1 MQHNTKNYTISSKLK
16 TVKTLNQAA
25 SSLTKLKRIT
35 PQVQAQSKS
44 HNIKPTLH
52 HLNAQQH
59 PYKSPTHKIINHNYK
74 HSSHT
79 QRPSTYLLP
88 TSTQFRSTHIK
99 TTKYARN
106 KSRRLRS
113 AHQPSTYQSIN
124 PNLTTTALNLH
135 ASQIRVTR
143 TSQTKYNA
151 KSLSTASV
159 HNRSG
164 TPTQQV

>member
-59 PYKSPTHKIINHNYK
+59 PLQNQSTSTTSQVAQQATSINLFITHEHTISQHPHKDNQICTQQISKITQCSPTK
-74 HSSHT
+74 HLSQLPH
-79 QRPSTYLLP
+79 STYTHHKLGHCICTQPLRHANP
-88 TSTQFRSTHIK
+88 TS
-99 TTKYARN
+99 
-106 KSRRLRS
+106 
-113 AHQPSTYQSIN
+113 
-124 PNLTTTALNLH
+124 LTC
-135 ASQIRVTR
+135 
-143 TSQTKYNA
+143 
-151 KSLSTASV
+151 
-159 HNRSG
+159 
-164 TPTQQV
+164 